1 MIKFYKSKMSTSK
14 CIYKS
19 KLTNDPKCTLVQ
31 NRQEKNDYF
40 TFRIFE
46 CGSQLSISAS
56 IAT

>member
-40 TFRIFE
+40 TFRNFE
-46 CGSQLSISAS
+46 RLTIKY
-56 IAT
+56 